1 MFKHLFATM
10 NEVLDEIAE
19 KYPNA
24 AGSQKKHLD
33 EQISVLKTMSD
44 EFIEDWLAFEEKL
57 RSVPTEVSEN
67 TPKEPT
73 KEPTMAQQPAP
84 AAAYA
89 APAASYVQPQPTGN
103 KPLLSDIDM
112 SIKQT
117 EQFRK
122 AQGYYKLCMYDEAI
136 KHFERLLQKEPDFQ
150 LGRAYLAMGQLR
162 SGNIAEANH
171 HFQLLAPLTDNATMK
186 AISYN
191 IMGCIQY
198 EKCNEDQA
206 YEFFKKAYRN
216 DPKVMSLDS

>member
-19 KYPNA
+19 QYPHV
-24 AGSQKKHLD
+24 AGSQKKQLD
-33 EQISVLKTMSD
+33 EQIVVLKTMSD

-57 RSVPTEVSEN
+57 RSIPSDT
-67 TPKEPT
+67 TT
-73 KEPTMAQQPAP
+73 
-84 AAAYA
+84 
-89 APAASYVQPQPTGN
+89 ASSKKAVKSTLPVAKTCVTASSASPPGM
-103 KPLLSDIDM
+103 KPLSDLET
-112 SIKQT
+112 SIKQSD
-117 EQFRK
+117 QFRV

-136 KHFERLLQKEPDFQ
+136 GHFERLLQKEPDFQ

-162 SGNIAEANH
+162 KGNIAEANH
-171 HFQLLAPLTDNATMK
+171 HFQLLAPLTDNPTMK

-191 IMGCIQY
+191 VMGCIQY

-216 DPKVMSLDS
+216 DPKVMSLDT